1 MGRRQDNTTR
11 LSSKT
16 LVETAREKG
25 AGGRGENRN
34 TLSLLLT
41 PCSSAY
47 FKEKSKS
54 LTEQYW
60 EAGGFQAL
68 IYPVF

>member
-25 AGGRGENRN
+25 AGGRGE
-34 TLSLLLT
+34 
-41 PCSSAY
+41 
-47 FKEKSKS
+47 
-54 LTEQYW
+54 QYW